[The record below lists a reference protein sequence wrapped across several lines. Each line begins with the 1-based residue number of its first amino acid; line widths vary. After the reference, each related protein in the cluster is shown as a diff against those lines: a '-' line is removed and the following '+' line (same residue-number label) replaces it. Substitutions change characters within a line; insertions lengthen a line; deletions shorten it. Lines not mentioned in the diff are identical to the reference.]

1 MPARSGGGQRK
12 PPTPKV
18 TPKPP
23 TPTIQEE
30 RRLQKRKKA
39 KPVEEPYELLPERL
53 AFGLQGRPTTGGL
66 TYGNAGYTLYG
77 LSLIHISEPTR
88 PY

>member
-30 RRLQKRKKA
+30 RELLRRKKRKPRRTGTA
-39 KPVEEPYELLPERL
+39 TAIDQPTVEEL
-53 AFGLQGRPTTGGL
+53 AQQPTV
-66 TYGNAGYTLYG
+66 YGWQTPAWGHLV
-77 LSLIHISEPTR
+77 
-88 PY
+88 